1 MTDEEKMWI
10 LNKLQQLYDLFENL
24 QKQVDAL
31 QIDKE
36 NVV

>member
-1 MTDEEKMWI
+1 MTDEEKIWI

-31 QIDKE
+31 QIDR
-36 NVV
+36 

>member
-1 MTDEEKMWI
+1 MTEFEKNWI

-31 QIDKE
+31 QIEK
-36 NVV
+36 

>member
-1 MTDEEKMWI
+1 MTEFEKNWI

-31 QIDKE
+31 EISQE
-36 NVV
+36 NAV

>member
-31 QIDKE
+31 QIDR
-36 NVV
+36 